1 MELRAG
7 ESGGG
12 CFACRALVRVQTPLT
27 DHGSGFLFGC
37 RCLSQLLHST
47 SFVLGRWIFINEFL
61 DSKTPIQP
69 QFYVGRVH
77 APKPRAGFSGTAVCA
92 GEEGRGWVL
101 FFFCGRIW
109 HMGICGTPHRFRGGR
124 GVASRWCA
132 LYALLWSYMSYYVL
146 ILVILSHMMYSCILV
161 WLAMRF

>member
-77 APKPRAGFSGTAVCA
+77 APKPRAGFSGTAVCG

-101 FFFCGRIW
+101 FFFVGEFGTWAYAARRTGSEVGAVWRHGGERYVPYSGLTRVIRITSELLRLGSNA
-109 HMGICGTPHRFRGGR
+109 GIT
-124 GVASRWCA
+124 ATS
-132 LYALLWSYMSYYVL
+132 
-146 ILVILSHMMYSCILV
+146 
-161 WLAMRF
+161 

>member
-101 FFFCGRIW
+101 FFFGRIW
-109 HMGICGTPHRFRGGR
+109 HMGICGTRRTGSEVGAVWRHGGER
-124 GVASRWCA
+124 YVPYSGLTRVIRITSE
-132 LYALLWSYMSYYVL
+132 LLRLGSNAGITATS
-146 ILVILSHMMYSCILV
+146 
-161 WLAMRF
+161 